1 MTDDRRFTGPKGEVL
16 RFLRTAADTDGAL
29 VEIETV
35 LGPGMK
41 GPPLHV
47 HLRETESFRISEGEL
62 SVRTGRRWSGRAG
75 CRWSTHGPGDRLTV
89 PPGVAHTF
97 ANRSEATAA
106 FVVVIEP
113 PDPFETMVRM
123 RLAAKRMPLLELA
136 EVHHGDDATLML
148 AYAPVFAQRLVWNG
162 LAAVARIV
170 RR

>member
-1 MTDDRRFTGPKGEVL
+1 MVGNERRFVGPKGEVL
-16 RFLRTAADTDGAL
+16 TFLRTAADTDGAL

-47 HLRETESFRISEGEL
+47 HLRETESFRITEGEL
-62 SVRTGRRWSGRAG
+62 SVRTGRRWSR
-75 CRWSTHGPGDRLTV
+75 HHLGDELTV
-89 PPGVAHTF
+89 PPGTPHTF
-97 ANRSEATAA
+97 ANKSDATAA
-106 FVVVIEP
+106 FVVVITP

-123 RLAAKRMPLLELA
+123 RLAAKRMPLLGLA

-148 AYAPVFAQRLVWNG
+148 AHAPVFAQRLVWNG